1 MNRNSNRYKR
11 FITLVGIVLS
21 CIVLLAFFIVGCA
34 NDERPYESEKE
45 NRYLTEF
52 PEFTWETFLS
62 GEYTSNISLWYSDTF
77 PWREE
82 MIGANDFIQ
91 SLYGIF
97 SDERADSSGSA
108 DVIDTNKPMEDV
120 DVNGDVNIEIG
131 ANEGAG
137 GDVIEGFY
145 CVGDTAYELYYFSE
159 KNSKAYVQLIAK
171 TQSKLKGRVNVY
183 DMIVPLSY
191 EFHLGSDVIKDLGAS
206 DCSDAIDYMYSGL
219 ESTGVI
225 TVDICSNMMKH
236 KDEYLYYRADHHWT
250 ARGAYYAY
258 EAFCKT
264 AGIKATPIEDYER
277 LQFDGFLGTLYNHT
291 KNENLAKNPD
301 YVEAFLPISTNS
313 MIVTERSGK
322 VVDSYSIVNKQTNAW
337 YGTGAKYNCFIAGDN
352 PLTEIHNPNKTDGS
366 TIIVV
371 KESFGNALVPFL
383 VDSYEY
389 VYVIDYRYFSGDL
402 CDFALEKNADDIL
415 FINNVIAT
423 STGVRLNELKDIIGD

>member
-1 MNRNSNRYKR
+1 
-11 FITLVGIVLS
+11 
-21 CIVLLAFFIVGCA
+21 
-34 NDERPYESEKE
+34 
-45 NRYLTEF
+45 
-52 PEFTWETFLS
+52 
-62 GEYTSNISLWYSDTF
+62 
-77 PWREE
+77 
-82 MIGANDFIQ
+82 
-91 SLYGIF
+91 
-97 SDERADSSGSA
+97 
-108 DVIDTNKPMEDV
+108 
-120 DVNGDVNIEIG
+120 
-131 ANEGAG
+131 
-137 GDVIEGFY
+137 
-145 CVGDTAYELYYFSE
+145 
-159 KNSKAYVQLIAK
+159 
-171 TQSKLKGRVNVY
+171 
-183 DMIVPLSY
+183 
-191 EFHLGSDVIKDLGAS
+191 
-206 DCSDAIDYMYSGL
+206 
-219 ESTGVI
+219 
-225 TVDICSNMMKH
+225 MMKH
-236 KDEYLYYRADHHWT
+236 KDEYMYFRADHHWT

-301 YVEAFLPISTNS
+301 YVEAFLPIGTNS

-322 VVDSYSIVNKQTNAW
+322 VVTSYSIVNKQTNAW

-352 PLTEIHNPNKTDGS
+352 PLTEIHNPNKNDGS